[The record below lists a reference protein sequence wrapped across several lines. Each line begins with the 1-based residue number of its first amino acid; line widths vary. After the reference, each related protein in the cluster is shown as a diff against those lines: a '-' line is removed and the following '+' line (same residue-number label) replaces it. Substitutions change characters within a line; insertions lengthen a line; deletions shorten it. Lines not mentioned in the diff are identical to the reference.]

1 VYSTQKTFL
10 TEEWKNNVLF
20 VAVKEAELKRDVTT
34 AFYHLLYLQQK
45 AQLLQEADSLY
56 SAFYR
61 LTELRLQKG
70 ESNVLEKATAE
81 TQLGQIR
88 LQRQQLQKDQ
98 ALIQLQFQLLL
109 NSTTTFTVST
119 KELKHTVLLA
129 PAELSNHPN
138 IAFIKQQQQ
147 IADAAI
153 AVEKAK
159 LLPDLSL
166 GLFSTSIRG
175 TGADNNFYPSSYRF
189 QSMQVGIG
197 IPVFAKAQ
205 KAKINS
211 AKFSKQLAANQYAL
225 SINVLN
231 THYQSAQQQYLKYK
245 ESVDYFEKTGLQNA
259 TLILT
264 TANKQ
269 FNSGLINYLEW
280 FMLINQATG
289 IKNDYLEA
297 VKNLNESSIQLNY
310 YSNQ

>member
-1 VYSTQKTFL
+1 
-10 TEEWKNNVLF
+10 
-20 VAVKEAELKRDVTT
+20 
-34 AFYHLLYLQQK
+34 
-45 AQLLQEADSLY
+45 
-56 SAFYR
+56 
-61 LTELRLQKG
+61 
-70 ESNVLEKATAE
+70 
-81 TQLGQIR
+81 
-88 LQRQQLQKDQ
+88 
-98 ALIQLQFQLLL
+98 LQFQLLL